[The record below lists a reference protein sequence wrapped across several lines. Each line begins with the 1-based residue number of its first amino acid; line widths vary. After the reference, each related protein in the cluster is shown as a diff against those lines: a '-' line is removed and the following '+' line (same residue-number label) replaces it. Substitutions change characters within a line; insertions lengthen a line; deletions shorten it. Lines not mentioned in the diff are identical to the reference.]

1 MDPNAHLGR
10 RIGKH
15 GDFAIFEASY
25 GGEPCT
31 VLRGRG
37 AEEVASAHA
46 IIDSPVVPRVLALM
60 EDGVALEGAPYGTL
74 DEVLAM
80 LPKQSVPYEEG
91 IVLTRAIARAL
102 ADAHDKGVTAGAI
115 GATNFLVLTDGTL
128 RVIGFGAPR
137 STWPDRASC
146 APSVIAG
153 RAPTPLTDLHAALLF
168 MRSLVPWSSSVPAPL
183 ERLLASEPSAV
194 EATFQRGLFRVLT
207 LTGQLD
213 GRRAL
218 DALTRFWRMVG
229 VTPDEAALA
238 RRFVALRSRIELTVA
253 ADAEWFSVNGGERI
267 DVARRRAV
275 RLVLRA
281 LVEGGDAG
289 CSVDTLVRAGWPGET
304 LVGTSGP
311 DRLYVA
317 LSSLRD
323 LGLRD
328 AIIRRD
334 EGYALHP
341 NVRIVRP

>member
-128 RVIGFGAPR
+128 RVMGWR
-137 STWPDRASC
+137 TT
-146 APSVIAG
+146 G
-153 RAPTPLTDLHAALLF
+153 R
-168 MRSLVPWSSSVPAPL
+168 V
-183 ERLLASEPSAV
+183 
-194 EATFQRGLFRVLT
+194 
-207 LTGQLD
+207 
-213 GRRAL
+213 
-218 DALTRFWRMVG
+218 
-229 VTPDEAALA
+229 
-238 RRFVALRSRIELTVA
+238 
-253 ADAEWFSVNGGERI
+253 
-267 DVARRRAV
+267 
-275 RLVLRA
+275 
-281 LVEGGDAG
+281 
-289 CSVDTLVRAGWPGET
+289 C
-304 LVGTSGP
+304 
-311 DRLYVA
+311 
-317 LSSLRD
+317 
-323 LGLRD
+323 
-328 AIIRRD
+328 
-334 EGYALHP
+334 
-341 NVRIVRP
+341 